1 LTFIN
6 SFLAMPA
13 EHVYVPA
20 MPPLMTAEDLL
31 KPGVPER
38 ADLVRGVLVVH
49 EPPGFRHGEITVRLT
64 IALGTYVDTHHLGRV
79 VAGDAG
85 FKVQSDP
92 DTVRGADVAFVSVE
106 RMPQESPV
114 GFPPLGP
121 DLVVEVLSP
130 GDRPGETLAKIADW
144 LSAGTRLVWV
154 IDPERRL
161 ARIYRQ
167 DGSESILAEAD
178 ALEGENILPGFA
190 CKLGAVLETTV

>member
-1 LTFIN
+1 
-6 SFLAMPA
+6 
-13 EHVYVPA
+13 
-20 MPPLMTAEDLL
+20 MTAEHAYVPNMTPLMIAQDLL

-49 EPPGFRHGEITVRLT
+49 EPPGFRHGEITVQLT
-64 IALGTYVDTHHLGRV
+64 IALGTYVDTRHLGRV

-85 FKVQSDP
+85 FKLQSDP
-92 DTVRGADVAFVSVE
+92 DTVRGADIAFVSWE
-106 RMPQESPV
+106 RMPEKSPV

-130 GDRPGETLAKIADW
+130 GDRPAETLAKIGDW

-167 DGSESILAEAD
+167 DGSESLLGEAD
-178 ALEGENILPGFA
+178 ALDGEDILPGFT
-190 CKLGAVLETTV
+190 CTLGAVLKTIV

>member
-1 LTFIN
+1 MCI
-6 SFLAMPA
+6 SRFLAMPA
-13 EHVYVPA
+13 EHVYVPN
-20 MPPLMTAEDLL
+20 MMSLMTAADLL

-38 ADLVRGVLVVH
+38 ADLVRGLLVVH

-64 IALGTYVDTHHLGRV
+64 IALGTHVETRHLGRV

-85 FKVQSDP
+85 FKLQSDP
-92 DTVRGADVAFVSVE
+92 DTVRGADIAFVSWE
-106 RMPQESPV
+106 RMPQKSPL

-167 DGSESILAEAD
+167 DGSESILGEAD
-178 ALEGENILPGFA
+178 ALEGEDILPGFG
-190 CKLGAVLETTV
+190 CKLGAVLETIV

>member
-1 LTFIN
+1 MT
-6 SFLAMPA
+6 A
-13 EHVYVPA
+13 EHAYVLN
-20 MPPLMTAEDLL
+20 MTPLMTAQDLL

-49 EPPGFRHGEITVRLT
+49 EPPGFRHGEITVQLT
-64 IALGTYVDTHHLGRV
+64 IALGTYVGTRHLGRV

-85 FKVQSDP
+85 FKLQSDP
-92 DTVRGADVAFVSVE
+92 DTVRGADIAFVSWE
-106 RMPQESPV
+106 RMPEKSPV

-130 GDRPGETLAKIADW
+130 GDRPAETLAKIGDW

-167 DGSESILAEAD
+167 DGSESLLGEAD
-178 ALEGENILPGFA
+178 ALDGEDILPGFT
-190 CKLGAVLETTV
+190 CTFGAVLKTIV

>member
-1 LTFIN
+1 
-6 SFLAMPA
+6 MPA
-13 EHVYVPA
+13 EHVYVPN
-20 MPPLMTAEDLL
+20 MTPLMTAEDLL
-31 KPGVPER
+31 QPGVPER

-64 IALGTYVDTHHLGRV
+64 IALGTYVDTRQLGRV

-85 FKVQSDP
+85 FKLQSDP
-92 DTVRGADVAFVSVE
+92 DTVRGADIAFVSWE
-106 RMPQESPV
+106 RMPQQSPV

-130 GDRPGETLAKIADW
+130 GDRPAETLAKIADW

-161 ARIYRQ
+161 ARTYRQ
-167 DGSESILAEAD
+167 DGSESIL
-178 ALEGENILPGFA
+178 GETDTLQGEDVLPGFT
-190 CKLGAVLETTV
+190 CTLGAVLKPIV

>member
-1 LTFIN
+1 
-6 SFLAMPA
+6 MPA
-13 EHVYVPA
+13 EHVYVPN
-20 MPPLMTAEDLL
+20 MTPLITAEDLL

-49 EPPGFRHGEITVRLT
+49 EPPGFRHGEITVRLI
-64 IALGTYVDTHHLGRV
+64 IALGTYVDTRHLGRV

-85 FKVQSDP
+85 FKLRSDP
-92 DTVRGADVAFVSVE
+92 DTVRGADIAFVSWE
-106 RMPQESPV
+106 RLPQESPV

-167 DGSESILAEAD
+167 DGSESILGKPTHWKVKTSFRD
-178 ALEGENILPGFA
+178 LP
-190 CKLGAVLETTV
+190 CKLGAVLRTIV

>member
-1 LTFIN
+1 
-6 SFLAMPA
+6 MPA
-13 EHVYVPA
+13 EHVYVPS
-20 MPPLMTAEDLL
+20 MTPLMTAEDLL

-64 IALGTYVDTHHLGRV
+64 IALGTYVDTRHLGRV

-85 FKVQSDP
+85 FKLQSDP
-92 DTVRGADVAFVSVE
+92 DTVRGADIAFVRWE

-121 DLVVEVLSP
+121 DLVVEVPSP

-167 DGSESILAEAD
+167 DGSESILGEAD
-178 ALEGENILPGFA
+178 TLQGEDILPGFA
-190 CKLGAVLETTV
+190 CKLGAVLETIVE

>member
-1 LTFIN
+1 
-6 SFLAMPA
+6 MPA
-13 EHVYVPA
+13 EHVYVRN
-20 MPPLMTAEDLL
+20 MSPLMTAEDLL

-38 ADLVRGVLVVH
+38 ADLVRGILVVH

-64 IALGTYVDTHHLGRV
+64 IALGTYVDTGHLGRV

-85 FKVQSDP
+85 FKLQSDP
-92 DTVRGADVAFVSVE
+92 DTVRGADIAFVSWE
-106 RMPQESPV
+106 RMPQQSPV

-154 IDPERRL
+154 IDPDRRL

-167 DGSESILAEAD
+167 DGSESIFGEAD
-178 ALEGENILPGFA
+178 TLQGEDILPGFA
-190 CKLGAVLETTV
+190 CTLGAVLKTIP

>member
-1 LTFIN
+1 
-6 SFLAMPA
+6 MRA
-13 EHVYVPA
+13 ERVYVPT

-31 KPGVPER
+31 EPGVPER

-64 IALGTYVDTHHLGRV
+64 VALGTCVDTRHLGRV

-85 FKVQSDP
+85 FKLQSDP
-92 DTVRGADVAFVSVE
+92 DTVRGADIAFVSWE
-106 RMPQESPV
+106 RMPQKSPV
-114 GFPPLGP
+114 GFPALDP

-130 GDRPGETLAKIADW
+130 GDRPGETLAKLADW

-167 DGSESILAEAD
+167 DGSESILGERD
-178 ALEGENILPGFA
+178 AVDGEDILPGFS
-190 CKLGAVLETTV
+190 CNLSTVLETTV

>member
-1 LTFIN
+1 MCID
-6 SFLAMPA
+6 SFLAMPV
-13 EHVYVPA
+13 EHVYVPN
-20 MPPLMTAEDLL
+20 MTSLMTAEDLL

-64 IALGTYVDTHHLGRV
+64 IALGTYVDTRHLGRV

-85 FKVQSDP
+85 FKLQSDP
-92 DTVRGADVAFVSVE
+92 DTVRGADIAFVSWE
-106 RMPQESPV
+106 RMPEESPL

-130 GDRPGETLAKIADW
+130 GDRPGESLAKIADW

-167 DGSESILAEAD
+167 DGSESILGEAD
-178 ALEGENILPGFA
+178 ALEGEDILPGFA
-190 CKLGAVLETTV
+190 CKLGAVLQTIV